1 MRTFKVLSALLNYPE
16 QEMIDALPEMQ
27 EVLDADNLVAGA
39 ERDALRALITQ
50 IQSADLLDL
59 QENYTALFDRGR
71 SLSLHL
77 FEHVHGESKD
87 RGQAMVDLRQL
98 YRSHG
103 LELSAKELP
112 DFLPLFLEYLSQRPL
127 AEAKSLLSETAHIL
141 REIGSRLLQR
151 ESPYA
156 AVFGALLVA
165 AGEDGLETET
175 APEAEAPEEDSLE
188 ALDRVWEDPPVTF
201 GGPCATEGTGN
212 AGSTPVIHFVRRGR
226 P

>member
-16 QEMIDALPEMQ
+16 QEMIDALPEMP

-39 ERDALRALITQ
+39 ERDALRAFVRQLRG
-50 IQSADLLDL
+50 ADLLDL

-103 LELSAKELP
+103 LELNAKELP
-112 DFLPLFLEYLSQRPL
+112 DFLPLFLEYLSQRPIS
-127 AEAKSLLSETAHIL
+127 EAKSLLSETAHIL

-151 ESPYA
+151 GSPYA
-156 AVFGALLVA
+156 AVFGALLVV
-165 AGEDGLETET
+165 AGEDGL
-175 APEAEAPEEDSLE
+175 ASVPEAEAPAEDSLE

-201 GGPCATEGTGN
+201 GGPCVTEGTGN
-212 AGSTPVIHFVRRGR
+212 AGSTSVIHFVRRGR

>member
-1 MRTFKVLSALLNYPE
+1 MRTFKVFSALLNYPE
-16 QEMIDALPEMQ
+16 QEMIDALSEMCQ
-27 EVLDADNLVAGA
+27 VLDADHLVAGT
-39 ERDALRALITQ
+39 ERDALRAFIRQLRGG
-50 IQSADLLDL
+50 DLLDL

-87 RGQAMVDLRQL
+87 RGQAMVDLSQL

-127 AEAKSLLSETAHIL
+127 AEVKSLLSETAHIL

-151 ESPYA
+151 GSPYA
-156 AVFGALLVA
+156 AVFGALLAA
-165 AGEDGLETET
+165 AGEDQLASVPKTE
-175 APEAEAPEEDSLE
+175 AAEEDSLE

-201 GGPCATEGTGN
+201 GGSCATEGTGN
-212 AGSTPVIHFVRRGR
+212 AENSSVIHFVRRAR
-226 P
+226 S